1 MVETYRIYGDPQ
13 KIVEEVSSEILEKLE
28 KMFGELRNSIK
39 RDLEDL
45 VNKKVSEL
53 RSRIDEGIKKYQG
66 TVESSRSKIEVELK
80 KIAEQRR
87 EMWINKVVEDAK
99 NRFIE
104 ELLENKELYKK
115 FLRRSLEAVLALEG
129 EVYIETNNASLN
141 LVKEIIEEI
150 GAGDK
155 IRSIS
160 GEAKIDGGFIAFS
173 GDRSIRYNYTLE
185 HVIETNLYELKVRIS
200 KILFG

>member
-13 KIVEEVSSEILEKLE
+13 KIVDEVSSEALEKLE
-28 KMFGELRNSIK
+28 KMFGELRSSVK

-45 VNKKVSEL
+45 INKKAAEL
-53 RSRIDEGIKKYQG
+53 RSRIDEDIKKYRG

-87 EMWINKVVEDAK
+87 EMWINKVVEDVK
-99 NRFIE
+99 NRFIK

-129 EVYIETNNASLN
+129 EVHIETNNASLN

-160 GEAKIDGGFIAFS
+160 GGAKIDGGFIALS
-173 GDRSIRYNYTLE
+173 RDRSIRYNYTLE
-185 HVIETNLYELKVRIS
+185 HVIEINLYELKVRIS